1 MQVRLPSVQMRRQEQ
16 IDYPT
21 ICQEVDIWVNVFMR

>member
-1 MQVRLPSVQMRRQEQ
+1 MQVRLPSVQRRQEQ

>member
-1 MQVRLPSVQMRRQEQ
+1 MQVWLPSVQTRRQAQ

-21 ICQEVDIWVNVFMR
+21 ICQEVDIWVNEFMR